1 MKFLSTNTKTMLN
14 ELKFSVSILVFGMLT
29 MAFQLVAQT
38 EPNHG
43 TKFEQLGP
51 MLASPNDYR
60 GADGAPGPEYWQ
72 QNADYVIEC
81 TLDVENQ
88 RLDGSELITF
98 HNNSPN
104 TLRYI
109 WLQLDE
115 NQHAADADNHRF
127 NSSSISPAMSEQQ
140 LRSLEPWRELDK
152 FGVKIEAVTRKD
164 GSPLEYSINKTMMR
178 ILLPA
183 PLKSGESFS
192 FNVKWHYYL
201 IDRINSASWGRGGYE
216 YFEGDDNY
224 IFTMTQWYPRL
235 CVYSDFEGWQNN
247 QFTGRGEFALNFG
260 NFDVKMTLPEDFVVG
275 STGNCQNYSEMLTP
289 AQMDRWNQAQS
300 STEPVEV
307 VTLEEAKTME
317 EAKRSKTLK
326 TWHYKAENVRDFA
339 WTASRKFIWDAMTYA
354 NEGGEPVMCMS
365 YYAKE
370 AYPIYRKY
378 STKAVAHTLKT
389 YSDFSIPYPYPVA
402 ISVEAANGMEYPMIC
417 FNPGRAEEDGTYT
430 EQAKQSAI
438 SVIIH
443 EVGHNYFPMI
453 INSDERQWAWFDEGL
468 TTFVQYIAEQEWD
481 NNYKSWVGAHM
492 ITNYMSL
499 PKDKLEPI
507 MTNTENIVQYF
518 PNAYLKPA
526 AALNILRETIMGREQ
541 FDFAFREY
549 CRRWAFKHPTPADFF
564 RTMEDA
570 SGYDLDWFWRGWF
583 YSTDAVD
590 ISLDSI
596 NWYKVDLENDPE
608 RTEYTST
615 QKQEPLF
622 QDITRIRNRE
632 EGIAFPVQEDPSLR
646 DFYNDYKPWET
657 EDSIKTNTTLLY
669 EEQFTRREKKKQFGD
684 NNYYEL
690 FFSNKGGLVM
700 PVIIEWTYEDG
711 STEIERVPVEI
722 WRKNENNFQKVFVK
736 DKVVTAIRIDPL
748 KETADIDESNNNW
761 PVRELPSRFEV
772 FRKHVQKE
780 QPNPMQKAKDKVINP

>member
-1 MKFLSTNTKTMLN
+1 MLN
-14 ELKFSVSILVFGMLT
+14 ALKSPVSIFVFGMLL

-43 TKFEQLGP
+43 VKFEQLGP

-88 RLDGSELITF
+88 RLDGSELITY

-152 FGVKIEAVTRKD
+152 FGVKIQAVTRKN
-164 GSPLEYSINKTMMR
+164 GSPLEYTINKTMMR
-178 ILLPA
+178 ILLPE
-183 PLKSGESFS
+183 PLKTGESFS

-275 STGNCQNYSEMLTP
+275 STGNCQNYSEILTP
-289 AQMDRWNQAQS
+289 AQMDRWKQAQAS
-300 STEPVEV
+300 SEPVEV

-339 WTASRKFIWDAMTYA
+339 WTASRKFIWDAMTYP
-354 NEGGEPVMCMS
+354 NKGGEPVMCMS

-378 STKAVAHTLKT
+378 STKAVAQ
-389 YSDFSIPYPYPVA
+389 I
-402 ISVEAANGMEYPMIC
+402 
-417 FNPGRAEEDGTYT
+417 GRA
-430 EQAKQSAI
+430 
-438 SVIIH
+438 
-443 EVGHNYFPMI
+443 
-453 INSDERQWAWFDEGL
+453 
-468 TTFVQYIAEQEWD
+468 
-481 NNYKSWVGAHM
+481 
-492 ITNYMSL
+492 
-499 PKDKLEPI
+499 
-507 MTNTENIVQYF
+507 
-518 PNAYLKPA
+518 
-526 AALNILRETIMGREQ
+526 
-541 FDFAFREY
+541 
-549 CRRWAFKHPTPADFF
+549 
-564 RTMEDA
+564 
-570 SGYDLDWFWRGWF
+570 
-583 YSTDAVD
+583 
-590 ISLDSI
+590 
-596 NWYKVDLENDPE
+596 
-608 RTEYTST
+608 
-615 QKQEPLF
+615 
-622 QDITRIRNRE
+622 
-632 EGIAFPVQEDPSLR
+632 
-646 DFYNDYKPWET
+646 
-657 EDSIKTNTTLLY
+657 
-669 EEQFTRREKKKQFGD
+669 
-684 NNYYEL
+684 
-690 FFSNKGGLVM
+690 
-700 PVIIEWTYEDG
+700 
-711 STEIERVPVEI
+711 
-722 WRKNENNFQKVFVK
+722 
-736 DKVVTAIRIDPL
+736 
-748 KETADIDESNNNW
+748 
-761 PVRELPSRFEV
+761 
-772 FRKHVQKE
+772 HV
-780 QPNPMQKAKDKVINP
+780 